1 MRFPPQLKE
10 LSGRNLQATRMK
22 YFVTVFL
29 FALVAGIRSE
39 YFEDLVLNDGE
50 IPPRHPYFVGYN
62 TVLFISSLMNAFN
75 CLFLFF
81 LLFALFIMQNGCCSR
96 RTFYLQSNVKNI
108 RPKYYRW
115 SVNYITRMGKCL
127 RGLSFV

>member
-1 MRFPPQLKE
+1 
-10 LSGRNLQATRMK
+10 MK

-62 TVLFISSLMNAFN
+62 TVLFISSLMNTFN
-75 CLFLFF
+75 CSLLLLVSFF
-81 LLFALFIMQNGCCSR
+81 PAFHTIHHAEWLLFSSDILLTVVC
-96 RTFYLQSNVKNI
+96 
-108 RPKYYRW
+108 
-115 SVNYITRMGKCL
+115 
-127 RGLSFV
+127 